1 MRVTRLAAL
10 AAAAAAVFVT
20 PALAVFAADV
30 TIQARL
36 FIQESSASRQVELTG
51 AVANADAGETVEIL
65 AKDCGPNHRFYR
77 VVAGVKTV
85 TGGRWRIVSNAPPTY
100 VQLPTNAY
108 FRARWRGTQ
117 SEPALVRVP
126 AFVSVAWRPRL
137 RRADVS
143 VSTGQSGQNIRR
155 RVVELQRKV
164 AGTSQWVR
172 VRRARLGRGTYE
184 GFFGQVFKARFSVP
198 TRGLTLR
205 VLVPDESGAPC
216 FAAGFSQE
224 FRS

>member
-1 MRVTRLAAL
+1 MRFTRLVAFAAVAAAVLGMPAL
-10 AAAAAAVFVT
+10 AAFV
-20 PALAVFAADV
+20 ADV

-36 FIQESSASRQVELTG
+36 FVQESSASRQVELTG
-51 AVANADAGETVEIL
+51 GIPSADAGETVEVL

-77 VVAGVKTV
+77 VVAGVKTA

-108 FRARWRGTQ
+108 FRARWRGSE

-137 RRADVS
+137 RRVDVS
-143 VSTGQSGQNIRR
+143 VSTGQSGQNISGRA
-155 RVVELQRKV
+155 VELQRKV
-164 AGTSQWVR
+164 SGTNQWVR

-184 GFFGQVFKARFSVP
+184 GFSGQVFKARFAVP

-205 VLVPDESGAPC
+205 VLVPEASGAPC
-216 FAAGFSQE
+216 FSAGFSQE
-224 FRS
+224 VRS